1 MARTMSIQI
10 SDILSQSAGKVKR
23 ICAGRQ
29 GMGEMIRILYRE
41 QEIRKGRILM
51 KRIVFLLVFAL
62 CLSLGMSALAAVS
75 ALSVGTLEP
84 LEARPNQK
92 LALRSGPGTKYS
104 EVFSIA
110 ASGVT
115 DFAIYQQE
123 KGGSA
128 MWGMIEFDSRHG
140 RYRVYTG
147 MKRIDTDKSLVPM
160 GNTEGVL
167 CAVGRDGVR
176 AYYGP
181 GEYYAPVE
189 ERLPAWT
196 EVIVYHEENGWA
208 MADFVLP
215 GAKDDQYDEDQ
226 KQLTRAWIPI
236 WALSGYESA
245 EVYEVY
251 EDCGGEGEWE
261 EVG

>member
-1 MARTMSIQI
+1 
-10 SDILSQSAGKVKR
+10 
-23 ICAGRQ
+23 
-29 GMGEMIRILYRE
+29 
-41 QEIRKGRILM
+41 M
-51 KRIVFLLVFAL
+51 KRITIYMLFAL
-62 CLSLGMSALAAVS
+62 CLLLPAAALGDVS
-75 ALSVGTLEP
+75 ALSYGALEP
-84 LEARPNQK
+84 IAAKPNQK

-104 EVFSIA
+104 EIFSIA
-110 ASGVT
+110 AASVE

-128 MWGMIEFDSRHG
+128 MWGMIEFDSCYG

-147 MKRIDTDKSLVPM
+147 MKRIDTDADLVPM
-160 GNTEGVL
+160 GNKEGVL
-167 CAVGRDGVR
+167 CAVSRSGAR

-181 GEYYAPVE
+181 GEHYAPVE

-196 EVIVYHEENGWA
+196 EVLVYHEEDGWV

-215 GAKDDQYDEDQ
+215 GAKDDQYDEEQ

-236 WALSGYESA
+236 EALSGYESA
-245 EVYEVY
+245 ESY
-251 EDCGGEGEWE
+251 EDCGEDVQWE